1 MSSTKRGGQR
11 SPADN
16 YPTPNWCVH
25 RFLEEWPPGER
36 MPVGRWLDPGA
47 GEGNIIY
54 SAQEWLR
61 EQIALGVESRLHN
74 LHLPPRA
81 EDIIWDAVELRKE
94 CKPFLEKLTSGS
106 IAIADYFENGP
117 PTPEYYSVILT
128 NPPFSL
134 APQFIERSL
143 DANCRFVVMLLR
155 VNYLGSEA
163 RNDFMRRHAPDLYV
177 LPNRPS
183 FKLTGETDSIEY
195 GWFVWDKEN
204 LNHGFGSVRLLKT
217 TPIDVRKKE
226 HERLKGLGLFFGKD
240 ARKRP
245 ARKRAEKKE
254 IEANEVFYCAKHGT
268 LLDDHGYC
276 EECAR

>member
-25 RFLEEWPPGER
+25 RLFDEWPVSQRIP
-36 MPVGRWLDPGA
+36 PGRWLDPGA

-54 SAQEWLR
+54 AAREWLR
-61 EQIALGVESRLHN
+61 DQQCAPDAPQNLRIPPVESV
-74 LHLPPRA
+74 
-81 EDIIWDAVELRKE
+81 IWDAVELREE
-94 CKPFLEKLTSGS
+94 CKPFLSKLTDGF

-117 PTPEYYSVILT
+117 PTPDHYEVILT

-134 APQFIERSL
+134 AGQFIKRSL
-143 DANCRFVVMLLR
+143 DSNCRYVGMLLR
-155 VNYLGSEA
+155 VNYLGSEI

-195 GWFVWDKEN
+195 GWFIWDKEN
-204 LNHGFGSVRLLKT
+204 LNRGFGSVRVLQM
-217 TPIDVRKKE
+217 TPLEERKKE
-226 HERLKGLGLFFGKD
+226 HARLKGLGLFFGTD

-245 ARKRAEKKE
+245 SKKKQKK
-254 IEANEVFYCAKHGT
+254 IEAEEHYYCPKHGA
-268 LLDDHGYC
+268 LLDDHGHC
-276 EECAR
+276 EECSR

>member
-1 MSSTKRGGQR
+1 M
-11 SPADN
+11 
-16 YPTPNWCVH
+16 
-25 RFLEEWPPGER
+25 
-36 MPVGRWLDPGA
+36 
-47 GEGNIIY
+47 
-54 SAQEWLR
+54 
-61 EQIALGVESRLHN
+61 HN
-74 LHLPPRA
+74 LRLPNS

-94 CKPFLEKLTSGS
+94 CRPFLKKLTDGN
-106 IAIADYFENGP
+106 IKIADYFEHGP
-117 PTPEYYSVILT
+117 PTPDFYQVILT

-143 DANCRFVVMLLR
+143 DAACRYVVMLLR
-155 VNYLGSEA
+155 VNYLGSEI

-204 LNHGFGSVRLLKT
+204 LNRDSGLVRVLKT
-217 TPIDVRKKE
+217 TPLGERKKE
-226 HERLKGLGLFFGKD
+226 HARLKGLGLFYGED
-240 ARKRP
+240 ERKRK
-245 ARKRAEKKE
+245 AKKKQKP
-254 IEANEVFYCAKHGT
+254 IEGGDVFYCAKHGV